1 MSIGPQWM
9 YIYFLNF
16 KLRKALKHN
25 FLFFQ
30 HVSTFLF
37 TFVSHVFT
45 SLKCIFH
52 IVFQA
57 HSQMF
62 FFHICFILFFTCL
75 IVIIVFKLVAGN
87 GNDKDSQ
94 FFYELSMCFVGVV
107 VYSIMLH
114 VENCWNMLKLGD
126 TFLDST
132 TNMKIDMLNPIDPVW
147 SIYNEYGFNVIQDHS
162 HVRETGQWYD
172 LFRAARWGLDDAWD
186 RGWYVG
192 FFLVVYL
199 CFVFMWSCMLMSRCM
214 CVQTIIDIIGDI

>member
-1 MSIGPQWM
+1 MH
-9 YIYFLNF
+9 F
-16 KLRKALKHN
+16 
-25 FLFFQ
+25 
-30 HVSTFLF
+30 
-37 TFVSHVFT
+37 SHCFPSAFSNV
-45 SLKCIFH
+45 
-52 IVFQA
+52 
-57 HSQMF
+57 

-75 IVIIVFKLVAGN
+75 IVIIAFKLVAGN
-87 GNDKDSQ
+87 GNDKDCH

-192 FFLVVYL
+192 FFFGCLLML
-199 CFVFMWSCMLMSRCM
+199 CIYVIMHAYE
-214 CVQTIIDIIGDI
+214 